1 MSYHY
6 NFKLVVTG
14 DSGVG
19 KTSLVQQFTRPN
31 NTFDK
36 IHQATIGVD
45 FGIRIADIKYDNQIY
60 KIKSQIWDTA
70 GQEAFR
76 SIISSYYRNSAGIIL
91 VFDIT
96 NKKSF
101 ESISYWL
108 SKIIANVTEMPTIF
122 LFFYK
127 TDSDENERQVS
138 TSEAIEFAKIKNIE
152 YMEITATNKDQ
163 VNKLFK
169 IINEK
174 ILEKVINNEH
184 EFGVTTPKINN
195 LETIKKKRKCIQCN
209 IQ

>member
-1 MSYHY
+1 
-6 NFKLVVTG
+6 
-14 DSGVG
+14 
-19 KTSLVQQFTRPN
+19 
-31 NTFDK
+31 
-36 IHQATIGVD
+36 
-45 FGIRIADIKYDNQIY
+45 
-60 KIKSQIWDTA
+60 
-70 GQEAFR
+70 
-76 SIISSYYRNSAGIIL
+76 
-91 VFDIT
+91 
-96 NKKSF
+96 
-101 ESISYWL
+101 
-108 SKIIANVTEMPTIF
+108 MPTIF
-122 LFFYK
+122 LIGNK